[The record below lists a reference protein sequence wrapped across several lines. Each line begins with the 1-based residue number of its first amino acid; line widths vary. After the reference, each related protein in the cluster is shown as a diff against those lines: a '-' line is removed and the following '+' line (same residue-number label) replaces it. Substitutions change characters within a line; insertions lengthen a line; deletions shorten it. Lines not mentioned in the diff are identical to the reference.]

1 MAERQG
7 MNNGTNSTASLPNST
22 LNSLSAP
29 LSREANRTFRLFD
42 ICSPISHSFKSHHV
56 AHNTAAEDRL
66 AVTPLGGFSASKI
79 FDLTRL
85 RHFLPTVTKPSN
97 FLIYVCMSREFSC
110 TNSIDVRIDLRG
122 FSCCNPS
129 SIL

>member
-7 MNNGTNSTASLPNST
+7 MNNGTNSTASLPNSS

-29 LSREANRTFRLFD
+29 LSREANRAFRLFD
-42 ICSPISHSFKSHHV
+42 ICSPISHSFKSHQV

-85 RHFLPTVTKPSN
+85 RHFLPTVTNPSN
-97 FLIYVCMSREFSC
+97 FFHRDTSFASAIMCASHSSSS
-110 TNSIDVRIDLRG
+110 NSG
-122 FSCCNPS
+122 
-129 SIL
+129 SIKNTGRLCR